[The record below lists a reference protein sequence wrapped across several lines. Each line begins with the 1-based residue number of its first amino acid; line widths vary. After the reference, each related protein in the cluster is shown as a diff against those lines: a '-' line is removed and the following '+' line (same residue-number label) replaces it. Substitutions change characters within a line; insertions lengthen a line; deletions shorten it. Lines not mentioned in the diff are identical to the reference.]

1 MSEITRK
8 RGKAMREK
16 RKQIRWRT
24 HVRHVRKMYIIPIF
38 TTERWVS
45 GSGQNIACVF
55 VNDLGREFS

>member
-1 MSEITRK
+1 M
-8 RGKAMREK
+8 RGE

-45 GSGQNIACVF
+45 GSGQNIACVS